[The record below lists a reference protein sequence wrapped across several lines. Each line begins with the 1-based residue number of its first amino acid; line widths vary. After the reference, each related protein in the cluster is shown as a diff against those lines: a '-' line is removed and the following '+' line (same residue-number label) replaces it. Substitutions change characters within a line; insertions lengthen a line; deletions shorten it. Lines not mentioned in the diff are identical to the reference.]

1 MASTIGKRKQFS
13 EQEIL
18 NHATAQNFDRALA
31 LQILKIRKELID
43 LLQILKG
50 M

>member
-1 MASTIGKRKQFS
+1 MASTAGKTKQIK

-18 NHATAQNFDRALA
+18 NHLNARKIDDALA
-31 LQILKIRKELID
+31 LQILKIRRELMD
-43 LLQILKG
+43 LLQLLKG